1 MISLQPA
8 NADDYGEMINT
19 LIIVSIT
26 TIRLELF
33 FSLFSY
39 EFPPSDGGVRSAAVA
54 SAGNGESYATQSI
67 VKMKLN
73 QWYTRERQDTIE
85 WMV

>member
-1 MISLQPA
+1 M
-8 NADDYGEMINT
+8 EW
-19 LIIVSIT
+19 
-26 TIRLELF
+26 
-33 FSLFSY
+33 
-39 EFPPSDGGVRSAAVA
+39 SAAA
-54 SAGNGESYATQSI
+54 TSAGNGESYVTQSI